1 MPGVDLHLSNFVLV
15 SPPSGMVSK
24 LKTGKNDI
32 TLSITHTHTHTNVQ
46 YKLLKLSV
54 VKIHLT
60 TDMNVMVL
68 RLDPVF

>member
-24 LKTGKNDI
+24 LKTGKNYI
-32 TLSITHTHTHTNVQ
+32 TLSITHTHTNVEH
-46 YKLLKLSV
+46 KLLKLSV

-60 TDMNVMVL
+60 TGMNVMVL

>member
-15 SPPSGMVSK
+15 SPPSGIVSK
-24 LKTGKNDI
+24 LKTGKDDI
-32 TLSITHTHTHTNVQ
+32 TLSIIHTHTNVE

-60 TDMNVMVL
+60 TDMNVTVL
-68 RLDPVF
+68 GLDPVF